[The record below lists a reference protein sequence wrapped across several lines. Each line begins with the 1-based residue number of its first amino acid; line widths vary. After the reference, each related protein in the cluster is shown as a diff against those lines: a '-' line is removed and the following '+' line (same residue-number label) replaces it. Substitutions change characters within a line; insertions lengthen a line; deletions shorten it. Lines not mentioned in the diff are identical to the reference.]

1 MTTGPEPAGHPD
13 GDRAPATRSP
23 QAGLEPPA
31 PASSGLG
38 PMGDVSVLAAALRT
52 DRADVA
58 SYARVLSGAL
68 GDALPPGTVEVG
80 HRRSLADRLAGRE
93 GRAESVLV
101 HGEGRD
107 LELRA
112 EGERVHAEMRRVS
125 GGVVISRRRVDV
137 EEWLQAL
144 AEDLTRIATRD
155 ASARL
160 AFERFLT
167 TGP

>member
-1 MTTGPEPAGHPD
+1 MTTGPDEPAD
-13 GDRAPATRSP
+13 GAG
-23 QAGLEPPA
+23 GLEP
-31 PASSGLG
+31 SGLG
-38 PMGDVSVLAAALRT
+38 PMGDVAVLAAALRT

-80 HRRSLADRLAGRE
+80 HRRSLADRLGGRE
-93 GRAESVLV
+93 GRVESVLV

-112 EGERVHAEMRRVS
+112 DDERVHAEMRRVS

-137 EEWLQAL
+137 EAWLQAL
-144 AEDLTRIATRD
+144 AEDLTRIAARD
-155 ASARL
+155 ASARQ
-160 AFERFLT
+160 AFERWLRM
-167 TGP
+167 